1 MVAHREYLIVCYD
14 SSHDLCC
21 HSLIRFFI
29 DIVGK
34 DWLGWQEDSLKNAD
48 VVIHLVGDY
57 TPQREMATERLVR
70 ESLRFNPDAFHIVV
84 LPREEDIP
92 VLTPGM
98 LTLKKTRLDN
108 CAKLVEENLKNT
120 VCLRVEANRVE
131 DMCEI
136 IKRAVE
142 DRQR

>member
-1 MVAHREYLIVCYD
+1 MCYY
-14 SSHDLCC
+14 SHDLYC
-21 HSLIRFFI
+21 HFLIGFLI

-34 DWLGWQEDSLKNAD
+34 DWLGWQEDALKNAD

-57 TPQREMATERLVR
+57 TQQREMAVERLVR
-70 ESLRFNPDAFHIVV
+70 ESLRVNPEAFHIVV
-84 LPREEDIP
+84 LPREEDISI
-92 VLTPGM
+92 LTPG
-98 LTLKKTRLDN
+98 LFTLKKNRLDN

-136 IKRAVE
+136 IKRTVE